1 MKKQAN
7 DKQTKI
13 EALTAQAEK
22 FLSELR
28 AMRPG
33 KKSAARR
40 RAVQQQLG
48 AIGDELRALM
58 S

>member
-1 MKKQAN
+1 MK
-7 DKQTKI
+7 KQTKI

-33 KKSAARR
+33 KKSTARR

-58 S
+58 N